1 MGTEIDNIKSKGK
14 LFSSKKTLNIKGKLI
29 DLTSPIV
36 MGVLNVTPD
45 SFYDGGRYEKDA
57 AVLLRQAE
65 KILQEGATIIDIGG
79 YSSRPGADPIS
90 AEEEKK
96 RTINAIELVSK
107 SFPEAYISVDTFRAE
122 VAWDAVNAGACMI
135 NDISGGDL
143 DRHMFDTVASLQ
155 VPYVLMHM
163 RGNPQTMKELSKY
176 DDLIGEITDY
186 FQRKLTQ
193 LREKGVADVIID
205 PGFGFAK
212 TIDQNYELLRK
223 LQDFQILDVP
233 VLAGLSRKS
242 MLYKRLKITVDEALN
257 GTTVLNT
264 LAILNGASILRVH
277 DVKEAIQTIKILKYT
292 YS

>member
-14 LFSSKKTLNIKGKLI
+14 LFSSKKTLNFKGKLI

-122 VAWDAVNAGACMI
+122 VARDAVNAGACMI
-135 NDISGGDL
+135 NDISGGNL
-143 DRHMFDTVASLQ
+143 DDHMFDTVASLQ

-163 RGNPQTMKELSKY
+163 RGTPQTMNELNKY

-186 FQRKLTQ
+186 FQMKLTQ

-242 MLYKRLKITVDEALN
+242 MLYKRLKITADEALN

>member
-1 MGTEIDNIKSKGK
+1 
-14 LFSSKKTLNIKGKLI
+14 
-29 DLTSPIV
+29 
-36 MGVLNVTPD
+36 MGVINVTPD
-45 SFYDGGRYEKDA
+45 SFYDGGRYEKDTT
-57 AVLLRQAE
+57 VLLRQAE

-143 DRHMFDTVASLQ
+143 DHHMFDTVASLQ

-163 RGNPQTMKELSKY
+163 RGTPQTMKELSKY

-242 MLYKRLKITVDEALN
+242 MLYKRLKITADEALN

-292 YS
+292 Y